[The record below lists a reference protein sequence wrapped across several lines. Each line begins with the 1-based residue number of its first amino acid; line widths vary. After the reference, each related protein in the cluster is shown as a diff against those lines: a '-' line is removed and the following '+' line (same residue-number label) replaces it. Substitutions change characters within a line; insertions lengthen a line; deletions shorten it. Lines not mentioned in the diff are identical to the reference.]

1 MRRDADR
8 LHADA
13 CRNPR
18 LVNTEWSERV
28 LDTRIQRHATGLVRT
43 LVVASATLAILLVC
57 FSIYQASQNDPEA
70 AVSSRTP
77 RLPSTPT
84 EPVGYSDESDALDA
98 PGVAL
103 GQGIIGPGQKIQ
115 ITLYPREG
123 KRARLE
129 IAVRDWTPLGGS
141 SNEFLLSEPEARMRT
156 KDGHAVRVTA
166 DRGILQAQRK
176 SGSGLDPQRG
186 TLTGNVVILYDRL
199 SELERAELP
208 EELRDRID
216 PSDLVRIELDE
227 IEFDLEY
234 SKLIVPGHLHLSAR
248 DVEFDATDLE
258 IRFNDAENRVESMRI
273 SRGGR
278 LELHEQGKPQGSSI
292 SGVGTGDSPQL
303 TLVDWLRASIR
314 AGLTPKP
321 QKQTEKPSDQPPDV
335 AFSEE
340 GVPVFRSDAQEG
352 KKPKPPIRYY
362 ARFEGNVDARRL
374 LADVVSARIQA
385 DVLEMI
391 RDVSDKD
398 QARARAPQMPEPP
411 QDEKGPTPTSE
422 RIVLEW
428 SDRLLVQACTSDDDR
443 CASETRSRITATGS
457 PTRLHHPQG
466 DATCAKL
473 TFDPDG
479 SKVWLYGTPAD
490 PVVVRSADQGVMTGV
505 TVFSERHGDDMY
517 IHVTGPGTLVRDVG
531 GSPSQASAAESDE
544 ARPALIEFADK
555 LEVHGRFVSGFP
567 KIDFATGQVSSRQ
580 RRVLDRAEFVG
591 KVRFHQA
598 EMNLDA
604 DALTLTFG
612 RKRGLRDSSGI
623 IERVVAQGH
632 VVMTQGADRVT
643 CREIDVALTVAP
655 DGRTLPKTATALGD
669 VVAEN
674 GGTVIQARDKLV
686 VDFETVARVPSP
698 AKGTLAG
705 APDVE
710 PHPDVAAP
718 DTDAHPAE
726 HQAKKRYES
735 VAKRLRAWG
744 EVIVSDPAQ
753 ALNLSAEK
761 LDCSIA
767 NGRDIETA
775 IVEGLEDQ
783 PASVRLDTFTVIGR
797 QIILS
802 VPDEHAEVP
811 GAGRLTFHSR
821 KDLDGRKV
829 AEPIPIA
836 ITWNDRLE
844 YRGSEN
850 RAVFSGNVHAASEMT
865 TTFDCDRLLVEF
877 DDVTY
882 TADESTA
889 PSPRGRPQAPEPT
902 VSDWWIF
909 QEIVARLLPAS
920 GERKRVR
927 VTSRF
932 SKEPAYILATGNAV
946 ALTSE
951 IDPVSGLI
959 KSRARIS
966 GPMLSLNLRPD
977 VSKMVIEGA
986 GNLLLEDNRPARPR
1000 DLLADRGPG
1009 GLFDVNRDAGPS
1021 KTLIEWDDLMW
1032 YDFAIDQTQ
1041 FEGNV
1046 SLKHFSGDELM
1057 RIRGLSV
1064 GGSAEVPAGRATFL
1078 TCDALTL
1085 DFLDRD
1091 ERARRPAGRRM
1102 GRLSADRL
1110 KRFHAKGSVVLQDES
1125 EGLSLTADRL
1135 IYWKDRELLGIY
1147 GSPRRRAHIV
1157 TRKPG
1162 QLPNQVSVERL
1173 FYSLATRKLEVSKPG
1188 LNTR

>member
-1 MRRDADR
+1 MDRRI
-8 LHADA
+8 H
-13 CRNPR
+13 
-18 LVNTEWSERV
+18 
-28 LDTRIQRHATGLVRT
+28 RHATGLVRT

-57 FSIYQASQNDPEA
+57 FSIYQSSQHDPEA
-70 AVSSRTP
+70 TAGLRIP
-77 RLPSTPT
+77 RLPSTPD
-84 EPVGYSDESDALDA
+84 EPVGYSDESGALDT

-166 DRGILQAQRK
+166 QRGILQAQRK

-199 SELERAELP
+199 SEAQRADLP

-216 PSDLVRIELDE
+216 PADLVRIELDE

-248 DVEFDATDLE
+248 DVEFDAADLE

-278 LELHEQGKPQGSSI
+278 LELHEQRKPPGSSI
-292 SGVGTGDSPQL
+292 PGVGTDDSPQL

-314 AGLTPKP
+314 TGLTAKP
-321 QKQTEKPSDQPPDV
+321 QKQTDKPSAAPENV
-335 AFSEE
+335 AFTQE
-340 GVPVFRSDAQEG
+340 GVPVFRSDEQEG

-362 ARFEGNVDARRL
+362 ARFEGSVDARRL
-374 LADVVSARIQA
+374 LADTVRARIQA

-391 RDVSDKD
+391 RNVSDKD
-398 QARARAPQMPEPP
+398 QANARASQMPQPP
-411 QDEKGPTPTSE
+411 QDEKAPTPAKE
-422 RIVLEW
+422 RIALEW
-428 SDRLLVQACTSDDDR
+428 SDRLLVQACASGDDR

-457 PTRLHHPQG
+457 PTRLHHPEG

-490 PVVVRSADQGVMTGV
+490 PVVVRNADQGVMTGV

-517 IHVTGPGTLVRDVG
+517 IHVTGPGTLVRSVE
-531 GSPSQASAAESDE
+531 GSSSPNNAAESDK
-544 ARPALIEFADK
+544 ARPALIEFADE
-555 LEVHGRFVSGFP
+555 LEVHGRFVSGLP
-567 KIDFATGQVSSRQ
+567 KIDFATGKVSSRQ
-580 RRVLDRAEFVG
+580 RRVLDRAVFVG
-591 KVRFHQA
+591 KVRLHQA
-598 EMNLDA
+598 DMSLHA

-612 RKRGLRDSSGI
+612 QKRGLRDSSGI
-623 IERVVAQGH
+623 VERVAAQGH

-643 CREIDVALTVAP
+643 CREIDVALTVSP
-655 DGRTLPKTATALGD
+655 DGRTVPQVATALGD

-686 VDFETVARVPSP
+686 VDFETVARVSSP
-698 AKGTLAG
+698 ADGAGTGVA
-705 APDVE
+705 DVE
-710 PHPDVAAP
+710 PGPEVAVP
-718 DTDAHPAE
+718 DTGAQPAE
-726 HQAKKRYES
+726 HKVSRRYES

-753 ALNLSAEK
+753 ALDLSAEK

-775 IVEGLEDQ
+775 IVEGLTDR

-797 QIILS
+797 RITLS
-802 VPDEHAEVP
+802 VPDENAEVP

-882 TADESTA
+882 TTDEGTA
-889 PSPRGRPQAPEPT
+889 SSPRGRPQAPEPT
-902 VSDWWIF
+902 ASDWWIF
-909 QEIVARLLPAS
+909 QEIVARLAPAS
-920 GERKRVR
+920 RERKRVQM
-927 VTSRF
+927 TSRF

-966 GPMLSLNLRPD
+966 GPRLSVDLRPD
-977 VSKMVIEGA
+977 VSKMVIEGP
-986 GNLLLEDNRPARPR
+986 GNLLLEDNRPARPG
-1000 DLLADRGPG
+1000 DALADRGPG
-1009 GLFDVNRDAGPS
+1009 GLFDVSRDAGPS
-1021 KTLIEWDDLMW
+1021 NTLIEWDDLMW
-1032 YDFAIDQTQ
+1032 YNFAIDQTQ

-1046 SLKHFSGDELM
+1046 SLKHFSGAELM
-1057 RIRGLSV
+1057 RIRGLSAE
-1064 GGSAEVPAGRATFL
+1064 GSAEVPAGRATFL

-1091 ERARRPAGRRM
+1091 ERARRPADRRM
-1102 GRLSADRL
+1102 GGLSADRL
-1110 KRFHAKGSVVLQDES
+1110 KQFHAKGSVVLQDES

-1147 GSPRRRAHIV
+1147 GSPRRRARIV
-1157 TRKPG
+1157 TRRPG